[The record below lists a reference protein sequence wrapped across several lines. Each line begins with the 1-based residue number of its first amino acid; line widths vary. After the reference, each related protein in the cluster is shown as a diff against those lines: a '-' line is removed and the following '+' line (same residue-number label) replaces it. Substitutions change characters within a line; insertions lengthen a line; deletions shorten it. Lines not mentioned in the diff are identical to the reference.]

1 MTLRAK
7 FFKPKANSPK
17 DSGTDKHNGRDNYLK
32 DYYNDKDGHLKDES
46 EDCIYEKESSH
57 DELVLRINNYFCLL
71 AYL

>member
-7 FFKPKANSPK
+7 FFKPKTNSPK
-17 DSGTDKHNGRDNYLK
+17 DSGTDKYDGRDNYLE
-32 DYYNDKDGHLKDES
+32 DYHKDKDDHLKDDS
-46 EDCIYEKESSH
+46 EECIYEKESSH